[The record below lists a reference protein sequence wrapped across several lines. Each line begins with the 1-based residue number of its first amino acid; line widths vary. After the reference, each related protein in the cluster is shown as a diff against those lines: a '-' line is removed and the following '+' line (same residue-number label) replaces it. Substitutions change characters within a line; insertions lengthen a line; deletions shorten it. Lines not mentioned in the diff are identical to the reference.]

1 MAYLTKRQGIGMK
14 RASGAVLWEFGQ
26 VLATRMV
33 IAVTAVPRPLLSSFM
48 GKDVLTHLDWIRVAA
63 WSALLASPLLANR
76 LLRWSG
82 SSDSEQRPVD
92 ALGKKYLWL
101 AMALHV
107 VGNLTYGVGFAILLT
122 ALQPI
127 DAQQFVAAIFST
139 SISWVLSLLVFF
151 VPGGLGVRESVI
163 IYTLGNVLPESIAVM
178 GALTSRAIL
187 ILAELSGALIGVW
200 MWRRHTL
207 CK

>member
-1 MAYLTKRQGIGMK
+1 
-14 RASGAVLWEFGQ
+14 
-26 VLATRMV
+26 
-33 IAVTAVPRPLLSSFM
+33 
-48 GKDVLTHLDWIRVAA
+48 
-63 WSALLASPLLANR
+63 
-76 LLRWSG
+76 
-82 SSDSEQRPVD
+82 
-92 ALGKKYLWL
+92 
-101 AMALHV
+101 
-107 VGNLTYGVGFAILLT
+107 LT
-122 ALQPI
+122 ALQTI
-127 DAQQFVAAIFST
+127 DAHQFVAAIFST

-200 MWRRHTL
+200 MWRRHPL